1 MDPLTGYLSGRII
14 PARAGFT
21 VRRRSAPPE
30 HWDHP
35 RSRGVYSSLLARSS
49 PASGSSPLA
58 RGLPPPCTNPRSP
71 RRDHPRS
78 RGVYD
83 DRHVSHRL
91 LTGSSPLARGL
102 PGQVGPECPD
112 SGIIP
117 ARAGFTYSA
126 SASGSP
132 RTDHPRSRGVY
143 ICVLEERAGDAGS
156 SPLARGLLVI
166 SMAGSFLSGIIPARA
181 GFTQAS
187 LGAGQPSADH
197 PRSRGVYFVLAWDRS
212 SADGII
218 PARAG
223 FTSLA
228 PSAP

>member
-117 ARAGFTYSA
+117 ARAGFTRRRRPGRRA
-126 SASGSP
+126 GP
-132 RTDHPRSRGVY
+132 DHPRSRGVY
-143 ICVLEERAGDAGS
+143 LEDLVAFTPDDGS
-156 SPLARGLLVI
+156 SPLARGL
-166 SMAGSFLSGIIPARA
+166 RA
-181 GFTQAS
+181 GR
-187 LGAGQPSADH
+187 GARGHGVRWADH
-197 PRSRGVYFVLAWDRS
+197 PRSRGVYMLWRSLSASHFGSSPLARGLHLGQTQIRDG
-212 SADGII
+212 DGII

-223 FTSLA
+223 FT
-228 PSAP
+228 P